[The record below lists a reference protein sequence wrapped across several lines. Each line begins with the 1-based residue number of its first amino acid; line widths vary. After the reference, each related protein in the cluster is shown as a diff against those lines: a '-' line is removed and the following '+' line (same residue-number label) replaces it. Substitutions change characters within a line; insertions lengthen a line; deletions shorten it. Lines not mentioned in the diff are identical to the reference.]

1 MMIKFK
7 WDLFEFV
14 EILKNDILWI
24 FVLWNYWIVLCY
36 VIFWVRKFLVF
47 NKIDW
52 YLLFEKIGNMWLVNM
67 IIVELGLFVIILW
80 IYFYIVLGK

>member
-14 EILKNDILWI
+14 EILKNGILWI

>member
-80 IYFYIVLGK
+80 IYFYIFLGK

>member
-14 EILKNDILWI
+14 EILKNGILWI

-80 IYFYIVLGK
+80 IYFYIFLGK